1 MRTILEPAP
10 AGAVFVDDVLGL
22 TQILQPSVNVVVWHR
37 PVVAAIE
44 RFAQSQP
51 FVVGPPARIV
61 ADPSSAGFGRRVES
75 LVPAAAAA
83 ADPDGAAALAHD
95 AAQLADAFA
104 ELTDADELMV
114 SFEAPEA
121 ATCPRF
127 HVDRLG
133 IRLLVTY
140 AGPGTEWI
148 ADADCDRSWLGARG
162 HGQDDHST
170 GVLRPNAVV
179 RRVPRFAVVLLKGE
193 AFPGA
198 RGFGAVH
205 RSPDPAGAPR
215 LLLRLDVLGQRGEAS
230 HADVQAPAF
239 ARASRQDWPRSRQRR
254 S

>member
-1 MRTILEPAP
+1 MPTILEPAP
-10 AGAVFVDDVLGL
+10 AGAVFVDEVLGL
-22 TQILQPSVNVVVWHR
+22 TQILQPAVNVVVWHR

-44 RFAQSQP
+44 RFAESLP

-61 ADPSSAGFGRRVES
+61 ADPASAGFGRRVES

-83 ADPDGAAALAHD
+83 ADPEGAAALAHD
-95 AAQLADAFA
+95 AAQLAAAFA
-104 ELTDADELMV
+104 ELTDADELLV
-114 SFEAPEA
+114 SFEAPEV

-170 GVLRPNAVV
+170 GLLRPNAVV
-179 RRVPRFAVVLLKGE
+179 RRVARFAVVLLKGE

-215 LLLRLDVLGQRGEAS
+215 LLLRLDVLGQRSAASSAVVEAT
-230 HADVQAPAF
+230 DF
-239 ARASRQDWPRSRQRR
+239 ARAAGHDWPPSRRR
-254 S
+254 SP